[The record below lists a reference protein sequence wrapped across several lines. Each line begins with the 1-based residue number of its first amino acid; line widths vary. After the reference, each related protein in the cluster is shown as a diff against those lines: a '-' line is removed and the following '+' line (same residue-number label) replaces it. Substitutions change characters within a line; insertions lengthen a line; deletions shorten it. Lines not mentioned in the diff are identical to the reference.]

1 MVRDLITSLFVH
13 GVKSSSNF
21 FRQRPLLNRINI
33 ALELLGARCTDD
45 QSIAVFLVENA
56 VMRRPSEGCS
66 MPSDVMLGE
75 HFNGLVDSSKN
86 GWLDV
91 ERISDAS

>member
-1 MVRDLITSLFVH
+1 MVRDLITSLLVH

-45 QSIAVFLVENA
+45 QSIPIFLVENT

-66 MPSDVMLGE
+66 MPFNVMLSE

-91 ERISDAS
+91 EQISDTS